1 MSDDKPLFTVANEL
15 LFNHFDNES
24 SGNYI
29 AHEIEDNESG
39 HSYLI
44 TMQKIDG
51 ETPLHQLKELKED
64 HEKLKAEHKN
74 LIEEMALLKLMYWRI

>member
-1 MSDDKPLFTVANEL
+1 MENTTPLFNIGNQIL
-15 LFNHFDNES
+15 INFFDEKK
-24 SGNYI
+24 GRNYI